1 MTDDADVLAQ
11 IKTEAEAIKKKM
23 VDVPGNYQ
31 TGKAIMV
38 ESMDVLD
45 RNPKKALKI
54 MRRASESV
62 EEESVLT
69 RRYNS
74 LKQKWGAI
82 PSYQMDE
89 AEMASERR
97 LLELLKAGS
106 FEEAGPVLKIL
117 EDSMHL
123 DLVENVD
130 SSLLLDLPD
139 AEIVLGRGSTLEAS
153 AANQSAFP
161 LRIITL
167 TGRSSQAQVIVLEDY
182 KGVIQPNAERKLHIN
197 VIPGAEGDVVVE
209 LEALVEVNSKRVT
222 FKKHGSMTVVQPKL
236 VLGTSTQLAQPARQ
250 QANGTNVSMP
260 GSKAQYVHDP
270 MELVKN
276 GTVDQWVDLI
286 NMFFENKG
294 TVNLETIA
302 QAFPEFQKMDGYM
315 SLFQA
320 IMVIDYRSTPQW
332 SAWFQ
337 TKGFAGNEL
346 TKRCTRL
353 LFDMRTAPD
362 MKLELELDGSV
373 GSSNN
378 DHLIGALNIA
388 SGNIHLPREKLKG
401 IKSWD
406 IKGKFR
412 GETFTLRVDRNVVK
426 GTDGA
431 KSKAYFS
438 LQLV

>member
-11 IKTEAEAIKKKM
+11 IKTEAEAIRKIM
-23 VDVPGNYQ
+23 GDVPGSYQ
-31 TGKAIMV
+31 TGKSIMV

-54 MRRASESV
+54 MRKARDSV
-62 EEESVLT
+62 KEESVLT

-89 AEMASERR
+89 AEMASERH
-97 LLELLKAGS
+97 LLELLRAGS
-106 FEEAGPVLKIL
+106 FEEAGPVLKVL

-167 TGRSSQAQVIVLEDY
+167 TGRSVQAQVIVLEDY
-182 KGVIQPNAERKLHIN
+182 KGVIQPQAERKIHIN

-222 FKKHGSMTVVQPKL
+222 FRKHGSMTVVQPKF
-236 VLGTSTQLAQPARQ
+236 VEMAPRIAPAVRHQ
-250 QANGTNVSMP
+250 VNGTNVSMP
-260 GSKAQYVHDP
+260 GSQAQYVHDP
-270 MELVKN
+270 MELVKD
-276 GTVDQWVDLI
+276 GTADQWVDLI

-294 TVNLETIA
+294 AVNLETIA

-315 SLFQA
+315 NLFQA

-332 SAWFQ
+332 SAWFE

-346 TKRCTRL
+346 TKRCTSL

-401 IKSWD
+401 IRSWD

-412 GETFTLRVDRNVVK
+412 GEVFTLRVDRNVIK

-438 LQLV
+438 LQTV

>member
-11 IKTEAEAIKKKM
+11 IKIETEEIKKIIGE
-23 VDVPGNYQ
+23 VPGNYQ
-31 TGKAIMV
+31 IGKSIMV
-38 ESMDVLD
+38 ESIEVLD

-54 MRRASESV
+54 MKKARDSI
-62 EEESVLT
+62 EEESALA

-74 LKQKWGAI
+74 LKHKWGAI
-82 PSYQMDE
+82 PSHQMDE
-89 AEMASERR
+89 AEIASERQ
-97 LLELLKAGS
+97 LLELLKAGK
-106 FEEAGPVLKIL
+106 FEEAGPVLKAL
-117 EDSMHL
+117 EYSLHL
-123 DLVENVD
+123 DLVDSVD
-130 SSLLLDLPD
+130 SSLMLDLPN
-139 AEIVLGRGSTLEAS
+139 AEIVLGRGSTLEAN

-167 TGRSSQAQVIVLEDY
+167 TGRSAQAQVIVLEDY
-182 KGVIQPNAERKLHIN
+182 KGVIQPKAERKIHIN

-209 LEALVEVNSKRVT
+209 LEALVEVNSKRVM
-222 FKKHGSMTVVQPKL
+222 FKKHGSMTVVQPKS
-236 VLGTSTQLAQPARQ
+236 VQETASRIAQPVRQ
-250 QANGTNVSMP
+250 RAGNVSMP
-260 GSKAQYVHDP
+260 GSQAQYVHDP
-270 MELVKN
+270 MELVTS
-276 GTVDQWVDLI
+276 GTVDQWVDFI
-286 NMFFENKG
+286 NMIFENKG
-294 TVNLETIA
+294 TVNVETIA

-320 IMVIDYRSTPQW
+320 IMVIDYRPTQQW
-332 SAWFQ
+332 SAWFEI
-337 TKGFAGNEL
+337 KGFTGNEL

-401 IKSWD
+401 IRSWD

-412 GETFTLRVDRNVVK
+412 GEGFTLRVERSVIK
-426 GTDGA
+426 GEGGA
-431 KSKAYFS
+431 RSKAYFS
-438 LQLV
+438 LQIV